1 MTDLELKLPPQV
13 RSWFHVYFT
22 IRRILFEMSG
32 IQGRVAL
39 PDDPVFDMIKNVFDV
54 GGFPSCKRICNEFRV
69 DSTSDFRFHKGENS
83 GLGNVYIWVSRVGAY
98 KTSQNNILVSL
109 NLVMKVEVQVR
120 VVFFNILKIQNQYKY
135 SVTPVSYT
143 LTSAGQ
149 ARINQSIEA
158 FVYYILGSH
167 VNVRSSIIGSSG
179 SA

>member
-1 MTDLELKLPPQV
+1 
-13 RSWFHVYFT
+13 
-22 IRRILFEMSG
+22 
-32 IQGRVAL
+32 
-39 PDDPVFDMIKNVFDV
+39 
-54 GGFPSCKRICNEFRV
+54 
-69 DSTSDFRFHKGENS
+69 
-83 GLGNVYIWVSRVGAY
+83 
-98 KTSQNNILVSL
+98 
-109 NLVMKVEVQVR
+109 MKVEVQVR

>member
-39 PDDPVFDMIKNVFDV
+39 PDDPVFDMIKNVFDI

-98 KTSQNNILVSL
+98 KTSQNNILPGFSKFS
-109 NLVMKVEVQVR
+109 NE
-120 VVFFNILKIQNQYKY
+120 
-135 SVTPVSYT
+135 
-143 LTSAGQ
+143 G
-149 ARINQSIEA
+149 
-158 FVYYILGSH
+158 
-167 VNVRSSIIGSSG
+167 G
-179 SA
+179 SASKGSLLQYIENTESI